1 MGLVLG
7 VVNGSTGRAPE
18 QCDRITCL
26 EQKFGLGG
34 GFSLDSVKINRS
46 KKLKSTGEQHF
57 LVLYAGG
64 MSA

>member
-34 GFSLDSVKINRS
+34 LQFGFCED
-46 KKLKSTGEQHF
+46 E
-57 LVLYAGG
+57 
-64 MSA
+64 